1 MCSTHQVLYLEHG
14 AERLFGPG
22 PHLPP
27 LPLQPPHPLLPPL
40 GPHCSSSL
48 LEQPGGDQETKE
60 VTVEHRGQYMD
71 LELDGL
77 GSGFSLGLSLLGGL
91 VLLALALLLNL
102 RRSMIEITILI
113 SG

>member
-1 MCSTHQVLYLEHG
+1 MSDSGLKWRHYKVNCNSQQNILSIDNIFRVSVSSSSPQLVKSIISPQPEESLEHG

-27 LPLQPPHPLLPPL
+27 LSLQPPHPLLPPL

-60 VTVEHRGQYMD
+60 V
-71 LELDGL
+71 
-77 GSGFSLGLSLLGGL
+77 
-91 VLLALALLLNL
+91 
-102 RRSMIEITILI
+102 
-113 SG
+113 

>member
-1 MCSTHQVLYLEHG
+1 MLSTHNVLYLEHRAG
-14 AERLFGPG
+14 RLLGPG

-27 LPLQPPHPLLPPL
+27 LALQPPHPLLPPL

-48 LEQPGGDQETKE
+48 LEQPGGDQKTKE

-71 LELDGL
+71 LELDGF
-77 GSGFSLGLSLLGGL
+77 GGGFSLGLSLLGGL

-102 RRSMIEITILI
+102 RGIVDR
-113 SG
+113 G